1 MAAKAVTK
9 VAEPKNTA
17 KGGKLATTPAPAA
30 APAASSWKIVAAVE
44 NYLAPV
50 SVKTKPKPGDKAT

>member
-1 MAAKAVTK
+1 MAAKAITK
-9 VAEPKNTA
+9 VAEPNNTA
-17 KGGKLATTPAPAA
+17 KGGKLATTP